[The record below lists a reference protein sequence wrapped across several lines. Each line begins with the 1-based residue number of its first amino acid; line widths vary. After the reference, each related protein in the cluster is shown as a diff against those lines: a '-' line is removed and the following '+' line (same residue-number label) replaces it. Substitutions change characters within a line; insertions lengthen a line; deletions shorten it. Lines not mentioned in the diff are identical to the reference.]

1 MKYNIEL
8 NHDDF
13 ILILSVLKKAQDGN
27 LTAWNAANFLCEHT
41 RVSYPEEEEE

>member
-41 RVSYPEEEEE
+41 RVSYDDEMEG

>member
-13 ILILSVLKKAQDGN
+13 ILILSVLKRAQEQN
-27 LTAWNAANFLCEHT
+27 ITAWSAANFLCEHT
-41 RVSYPEEEEE
+41 RVSYEGEEEE